1 MWRSLPTR
9 RTLERVSTPTVYAP
23 NEFSLTLLLLALGCA
38 SSDPATEK
46 QATGANGTSSTQT
59 STDAS
64 SASTSGPTNTLA
76 TGSSGTAAGG
86 APNAATTPG
95 GGAGSG
101 GSSATNGSTPD
112 AGPSAGGNGGASST
126 NSSESSSTAGSGAG
140 GTGVIAD
147 PGCGSHKWACWP
159 MPNMVGSGLPNEASY
174 TTHED
179 GTVVDNVTQLMWE
192 DRLTAQSHTWQEA
205 IDFCDQH
212 EFAGFDDWR
221 LPTRIEITSVLDHSD
236 GHTGWAAEAFEAGN
250 SGFHFSASDW
260 ILTITQTGA
269 GAGNDYA
276 WAFNMSDG
284 IVSNA
289 YSKSNRTPLKCV
301 RGGGLGEGPSDPAVA
316 PPDQYSVVAEGEVR
330 DNYTGL
336 VWQRGY
342 SDDMLSWQEA
352 VDYCANLD
360 LNGNSWR
367 LPSIRELATLVDE
380 AEVAPAINSEMFPD
394 TKYGARSNDWYW
406 ATPERGSA
414 AWGLNFDDGFTGTN
428 TGSAAWNTFG
438 PSWARC
444 VR

>member
-1 MWRSLPTR
+1 MNSFRYLGSS
-9 RTLERVSTPTVYAP
+9 V
-23 NEFSLTLLLLALGCA
+23 LLVLALGCG
-38 SSDPATEK
+38 STQRSNDDDT
-46 QATGANGTSSTQT
+46 ANGDDGNTTKTAGNTSTSGDSGSGS
-59 STDAS
+59 STDAAGPNS
-64 SASTSGPTNTLA
+64 SDNASSNDGNTSTTATAMGGDGGADTGAPASTDAGSNA
-76 TGSSGTAAGG
+76 GSSGG
-86 APNAATTPG
+86 ASSSS
-95 GGAGSG
+95 GA
-101 GSSATNGSTPD
+101 SSS
-112 AGPSAGGNGGASST
+112 NGGASS
-126 NSSESSSTAGSGAG
+126 SSGGAGAVSGAG
-140 GTGVIAD
+140 GTGVVAD

-159 MPNMVGSGLPNEASY
+159 MPNMAGSGLPNEASY
-174 TTHED
+174 TRIED
-179 GTVVDNVTQLMWE
+179 GVVLDNITQLMWD
-192 DRLTAQSHTWQEA
+192 DRISAQAHMWQDAIEFCEA
-205 IDFCDQH
+205 F
-212 EFAGFDDWR
+212 EWGGFDDWR
-221 LPTRIEITSVLDHSD
+221 LPTRIEMTSVLDHSD
-236 GHTGWAAEAFEAGN
+236 DHTGWAAEAFEYPN

-289 YSKSNRTPLKCV
+289 YSKSNATPLKCV
-301 RGGGLGEGPSDPAVA
+301 RGGGSGEGPSDPAVA
-316 PPDQYSVVAEGEVR
+316 PPDQYSIVAEGEVR

-336 VWQRGY
+336 IWQRGD
-342 SDDMLSWQEA
+342 SDDMLSWEEA
-352 VDYCANLD
+352 VAYCKDLD

-406 ATPERGSA
+406 ATPQRGSA

>member
-1 MWRSLPTR
+1 MSSLRAFSLSLP
-9 RTLERVSTPTVYAP
+9 
-23 NEFSLTLLLLALGCA
+23 LLLALGC
-38 SSDPATEK
+38 SSSEPSTSEPATS
-46 QATGANGTSSTQT
+46 TG
-59 STDAS
+59 
-64 SASTSGPTNTLA
+64 
-76 TGSSGTAAGG
+76 GSSGDSKNSTTASNTTS
-86 APNAATTPG
+86 PNSAVTTGPSANTTSGSSAAATTAA
-95 GGAGSG
+95 AGSG
-101 GSSATNGSTPD
+101 GSTASTTD
-112 AGPSAGGNGGASST
+112 AGGSAGDAGGVSSSSDSGGAATTVTANGGTGSGGT
-126 NSSESSSTAGSGAG
+126 TTSGAG
-140 GTGVIAD
+140 GTGAVAD

-159 MPNMVGSGLPNEASY
+159 MPNMAGSGLPSEASY
-174 TTHED
+174 TKNGD
-179 GTVVDNVTQLMWE
+179 GTVLDNITQLMWE
-192 DRLTAQSHTWQEA
+192 DRITAQAHTWEDA
-205 IDFCDQH
+205 IAFCEEH
-212 EFAGFDDWR
+212 EWGGFDDWR
-221 LPTRIEITSVLDHSD
+221 MPTRIEITSVLDHSD
-236 GHTGWAAEAFEAGN
+236 AHTGWAAEAFEYPN

-289 YSKSNRTPLKCV
+289 YSKSNATAIKCV
-301 RGGGLGEGPSDPAVA
+301 RGGGSGEGPSEPAVA
-316 PPDQYSVVAEGEVR
+316 PPDQYSIVAEGEVR

-336 VWQRGY
+336 VWQRGD

-352 VDYCANLD
+352 VDYCASLD

-380 AEVAPAINSEMFPD
+380 AQVAPAINREMFPD

-406 ATPERGSA
+406 ATPQRGSA

>member
-1 MWRSLPTR
+1 MNSFRPLGSSFL
-9 RTLERVSTPTVYAP
+9 V
-23 NEFSLTLLLLALGCA
+23 LLALGCGSTERSGDDDTSA
-38 SSDPATEK
+38 GGSDT
-46 QATGANGTSSTQT
+46 TS
-59 STDAS
+59 AAGG
-64 SASTSGPTNTLA
+64 SASTSSSGPGSGTNAGPSNTTASGGPTMTV
-76 TGSSGTAAGG
+76 TGTGG
-86 APNAATTPG
+86 DGDG
-95 GGAGSG
+95 GG
-101 GSSATNGSTPD
+101 TTVGSTTD
-112 AGPSAGGNGGASST
+112 AGASAGGNGGASS
-126 NSSESSSTAGSGAG
+126 SGSGGASSSSGGASSSSGGSATTGSSAG
-140 GTGVIAD
+140 GTGGTVAD

-174 TTHED
+174 TRNED
-179 GTVVDNVTQLMWE
+179 GVVLDNVTQLMWE
-192 DRLTAQSHTWQEA
+192 DRITAAAYSWEEA
-205 IDFCDQH
+205 IEFCEEY
-212 EFAGFDDWR
+212 EFGGFDDWR
-221 LPTRIEITSVLDHSD
+221 MPTRIEITSVLDHSD
-236 GHTGWAAEAFEAGN
+236 DHTGWAAEAFEYPN
-250 SGFHFSASDW
+250 SGFHHSASDW

-289 YSKSNRTPLKCV
+289 YSKATAAAIKCV
-301 RGGGLGEGPSDPAVA
+301 RGGGSGEGPSDPAVA
-316 PPDQYSVVAEGEVR
+316 PPDQYSIVAEGEVR

-336 VWQRGY
+336 VWQRGG
-342 SDDMLSWQEA
+342 SDDMLSWEGA
-352 VDYCANLD
+352 VEYCEDLD

-406 ATPERGSA
+406 ATPQRGSA

-428 TGSAAWNTFG
+428 TGSAEWNTFG

>member
-1 MWRSLPTR
+1 MSLR
-9 RTLERVSTPTVYAP
+9 A
-23 NEFSLTLLLLALGCA
+23 FSLSLALLPGLGCGSTDRSTKEDDA
-38 SSDPATEK
+38 
-46 QATGANGTSSTQT
+46 ANGATDVTNATSSQT
-59 STDAS
+59 S
-64 SASTSGPTNTLA
+64 
-76 TGSSGTAAGG
+76 
-86 APNAATTPG
+86 
-95 GGAGSG
+95 
-101 GSSATNGSTPD
+101 
-112 AGPSAGGNGGASST
+112 SST
-126 NSSESSSTAGSGAG
+126 NPSSTAGTTGPSGNTDSGGDAAATTGVGGSNSGSTTDAGGSGGDGGVSSSSDSGGAATTGTDTGGTDTGGTDTGGTTSSGAG
-140 GTGVIAD
+140 GTGAVAD

-159 MPNMVGSGLPNEASY
+159 MPNMAGSGLPNEASY
-174 TTHED
+174 TKNGDE
-179 GTVVDNVTQLMWE
+179 TVTDNITLLMWE
-192 DRLTAQSHTWQEA
+192 DRISAQAFTWEEA
-205 IDFCDQH
+205 IEFCEEL

-221 LPTRIEITSVLDHSD
+221 LPTRIEISSVLDHSD

-289 YSKSNRTPLKCV
+289 YSKSNHTALKCV
-301 RGGGLGEGPSDPAVA
+301 RGGGSGEGPSDPAVA
-316 PPDQYSVVAEGEVR
+316 PPDQYSIVADGEVR

-336 VWQRGY
+336 VWQRGD

-352 VDYCANLD
+352 VDYCAGLD

-380 AEVAPAINSEMFPD
+380 AQVAPAINREMFPD

-406 ATPERGSA
+406 ATPQRGSA

>member
-1 MWRSLPTR
+1 MSSARAFSLSLP
-9 RTLERVSTPTVYAP
+9 
-23 NEFSLTLLLLALGCA
+23 LLLALGCSSSNA
-38 SSDPATEK
+38 STGENQTSAGSNSADNANAT
-46 QATGANGTSSTQT
+46 TTSSTT
-59 STDAS
+59 SPNSLPPPVTTGPAG
-64 SASTSGPTNTLA
+64 ATTSGSTGA
-76 TGSSGTAAGG
+76 TTTGAGSSGGT
-86 APNAATTPG
+86 
-95 GGAGSG
+95 S
-101 GSSATNGSTPD
+101 GSTTD
-112 AGPSAGGNGGASST
+112 AGGNGG
-126 NSSESSSTAGSGAG
+126 GAG
-140 GTGVIAD
+140 GVSSSSDSGGAATTGTASGGTGPASGGTWGDTVVD
-147 PGCGSHKWACWP
+147 PNCGSHKWACWP
-159 MPNMVGSGLPNEASY
+159 MPNQVGSGLSNEASY
-174 TTHED
+174 TKNGD
-179 GTVVDNVTQLMWE
+179 GTVVDNITLLMWE
-192 DRLTAQSHTWQEA
+192 DRITAQAFTWEEGIQACE
-205 IDFCDQH
+205 
-212 EFAGFDDWR
+212 ELELAGFDDWR

-236 GHTGWAAEAFEAGN
+236 DHTGWAIEAFEAGN

-289 YSKSNRTPLKCV
+289 YSKSNHSAIKCV
-301 RGGGLGEGPSDPAVA
+301 RGGGSGEAPSDPAVA
-316 PPDQYSVVAEGEVR
+316 PPDQYSLVSDDEVR

-336 VWQRGY
+336 IWQRGG
-342 SDDMLSWQEA
+342 SDDQLSWQEA
-352 VDYCANLD
+352 VDYCND
-360 LNGNSWR
+360 LNLGGTAWR

-380 AEVAPAINSEMFPD
+380 AQVAPAINREMFPD

>member
-1 MWRSLPTR
+1 MSSLRTFSLSLP
-9 RTLERVSTPTVYAP
+9 
-23 NEFSLTLLLLALGCA
+23 LLLALGCS
-38 SSDPATEK
+38 SSDPSKSE
-46 QATGANGTSSTQT
+46 NET
-59 STDAS
+59 STDNGSGDATHGTTTTNGAT
-64 SASTSGPTNTLA
+64 ASTSPTSTSTNTSSAALT
-76 TGSSGTAAGG
+76 TGPSGT
-86 APNAATTPG
+86 T
-95 GGAGSG
+95 
-101 GSSATNGSTPD
+101 TNGSTGAATTG
-112 AGPSAGGNGGASST
+112 AGGGGGDGSVTSTSNAGASAGGNGGTACSS
-126 NSSESSSTAGSGAG
+126 NSGGAATTGSGTG
-140 GTGVIAD
+140 GTGAVAD

-174 TTHED
+174 TKNGD
-179 GTVVDNVTQLMWE
+179 DTVTDNITLLMWD
-192 DRLTAQSHTWQEA
+192 DRITAQAFTWEEA
-205 IDFCDQH
+205 IAAC
-212 EFAGFDDWR
+212 EELELAGFDDWR

-236 GHTGWAAEAFEAGN
+236 DHTGWAAEAFEAGN

-289 YSKSNRTPLKCV
+289 YSKSNHTALKCV
-301 RGGGLGEGPSDPAVA
+301 RGGGSGEGPSDPAVA
-316 PPDQYSVVAEGEVR
+316 PPDQYSAVADGEVR

-336 VWQRGY
+336 VWQSGG

-352 VDYCANLD
+352 VDYCDGLD

-380 AEVAPAINSEMFPD
+380 AQVAPAINREMFPD